1 MNLQVIKIGG
11 NVIDNP
17 EELKSFLQAF
27 ASVQGPKILVHGG
40 GKLATRMAEKLGVAT
55 EMING
60 RRVTSP
66 EMLDIAVMMYAG
78 LLNKQIVGLLQ
89 KSGCDAAGVC
99 GADGHCVTSVKRSPE
114 PINYGQVGDVTG
126 INTRFFSA
134 LFEIGVTPVVCAITA
149 DLSGQLLN
157 TNADSVA
164 SAIAKGMSYEYDTS
178 LIYCFEKSGVMGNV
192 DDESTLIQRLTPTL
206 AHDLIENGTIQGGM
220 IPKVTNAL
228 DIVVNTPVKSV
239 IIKSSRNLLND
250 FGTLIE
256 ND

>member
-1 MNLQVIKIGG
+1 MNLKVIKIGG

-17 EELKSFLQAF
+17 EELKVFVQAF
-27 ASVQGPKILVHGG
+27 ASLAGPKILVHGG
-40 GKLATRMAEKLGVAT
+40 GKLATRMAERLGVET
-55 EMING
+55 KMIDG

-78 LLNKQIVGLLQ
+78 LVNKHIVGLLQ

-114 PINYGQVGDVTG
+114 PIDYGQVGDVTG
-126 INTRFFSA
+126 INTRFFGS
-134 LFEIGVTPVVCAITA
+134 LFDAGVTPVVCAITA

-164 SAIAKGMSYEYDTS
+164 SAIAKGLSYEYETS
-178 LIYCFEKSGVMGNV
+178 LVYCFEKSGVMGNV
-192 DDESTLIQRLTPTL
+192 DDETTLINRLTPSL
-206 AHDLIENGTIQGGM
+206 AQDLIADGTIQGGM

-228 DIVVNTPVKSV
+228 EIVTNTPVKNV
-239 IIKSSRNLLND
+239 IIKSSRNLTND
-250 FGTLIE
+250 LGTLIE

>member
-17 EELKSFLQAF
+17 EELNTFLQAF

-66 EMLDIAVMMYAG
+66 DMLDIAVMMYAG

-134 LFEIGVTPVVCAITA
+134 LFEVGVTPVVCAITA

-192 DDESTLIQRLTPTL
+192 DDESTLIQRLTPIL

-228 DIVVNTPVKSV
+228 DIVINTPVKSV
-239 IIKSSRNLLND
+239 IIKSSSNLLND